1 MKYKEIKK
9 DRELSVF
16 FIHSLASSAPYS
28 AWWLRL
34 TQLPISCIKPGDLC
48 QLDRMLRIFK
58 FLQDHSC
65 PFSDQ
70 NTMLFGMIGI
80 THDT

>member
-1 MKYKEIKK
+1 M
-9 DRELSVF
+9 V
-16 FIHSLASSAPYS
+16 APVD
-28 AWWLRL
+28 A
-34 TQLPISCIKPGDLC
+34 IADIVHKAGDLC